1 MSESAN
7 THVDPQDTINI
18 LVATDIHLGFDYS
31 KKRGGQSDES
41 FVTFEEI
48 LKYGKDNE
56 VDMVLLGGD
65 LFHETKPSQTA
76 LLKCIELLRK
86 YCLGT
91 KKCEIEFLSDS
102 EQIFR
107 HCAQKR
113 VNYEDPNLNI
123 SMPVFTIH
131 GNHDDPSFG
140 TVGSIDILS
149 ATGLVNY
156 FGKWTDLKRI
166 VISPLILKKRNTH
179 VALYGL
185 SYINDQRLWRL
196 YRDDKVELIRPDMDL
211 ETFNIFVLHQ
221 NRVKVRDAYISEDKL
236 HKFLNLIIWGH
247 EHECRI
253 KPEFNQQGE
262 YFISQPGSSIVTSLC
277 ESESK
282 PKHVGLLKINK
293 SNFKIKPL
301 KLQSVRPFI
310 FDNLILHDHDIKMRN
325 CVSLANAISQYV
337 DQYIENNIMPK
348 VAEQLTGY
356 PGQPLQPL
364 IRLRI
369 FYDDVNEQFDTLSL
383 AQRYCDE
390 VANPMDMILF
400 RKRKTGDKGKRIIE
414 DEIDD
419 PDDITELFEGDKGE
433 NWTST
438 VQGGIKK
445 YFDMEEN
452 KDKLTVLTV
461 AAMNEALNR
470 YIEKSDLD
478 AFRSIVRNQ
487 MKRTIE
493 YLKAQDVE
501 TPEDIREEI
510 KIFRNKKLSEEQE
523 EQNNISELLNK
534 SPQKSLRDL
543 KQSRL
548 QISSINVSNSDDSDE
563 ELNLTLNKTK
573 GKGRGSRGGR
583 GSRSPRGSR
592 GRGKSNETNASI
604 LKMLSSRSA
613 QSKKIDHIIIS
624 DSD

>member
-7 THVDPQDTINI
+7 THVDPQDTISI

-31 KKRGGQSDES
+31 KKRGGQSNES

-56 VDMVLLGGD
+56 VDMILLGGD

-76 LLKCIELLRK
+76 LLKCVELLRK
-86 YCLGT
+86 YCLGP
-91 KKCEIEFLSDS
+91 KKCQIEFLSDS

-107 HCAQKR
+107 HCAQKH
-113 VNYEDPNLNI
+113 VNYEDPNLNV

-140 TVGSIDILS
+140 TVGSMDILS

-166 VISPLILKKRNTH
+166 VISPLILKKHNTH

-196 YRDDKVELIRPDMDL
+196 YRDDKVELIQPTDL

-221 NRVKVRDAYISEDKL
+221 NRAKVRDAYISEDKL

-337 DQYIENNIMPK
+337 DQYIENNIMSK

-369 FYDDVNEQFDTLSL
+369 FYDDDSEQFDTLSL

-400 RKRKTGDKGKRIIE
+400 RKRKTGDKGKRSIE

-419 PDDITELFEGDKGE
+419 PDEIAELFEGDKGE

-461 AAMNEALNR
+461 TAMNEALNR
-470 YIEKSDLD
+470 YVEKSDLD
-478 AFRSIVRNQ
+478 VFRSVVRNQ

-493 YLKAQDVE
+493 YLRAQNVE

-510 KIFRNKKLSEEQE
+510 KVFRDKRLSEEQE
-523 EQNNISELLNK
+523 
-534 SPQKSLRDL
+534 
-543 KQSRL
+543 
-548 QISSINVSNSDDSDE
+548 SS
-563 ELNLTLNKTK
+563 
-573 GKGRGSRGGR
+573 G
-583 GSRSPRGSR
+583 
-592 GRGKSNETNASI
+592 
-604 LKMLSSRSA
+604 SA
-613 QSKKIDHIIIS
+613 QSKKIDHVIIS